1 MVGSKGVKRQVGYAS
16 VKDVPVLLV
25 VFKRPILTRQLIN
38 RMRELGVR
46 NLFISS
52 DAATGSE
59 NSGLVA
65 EVRALLQT
73 EINWDCS
80 VSLNLRE
87 ENVGLQA
94 SMVSSIDWFFS
105 HVEEGIILEDDCL
118 PGEDFFQMC
127 AELLPRFREEPRVF
141 QISGDNTADV
151 SIEQEWSYCFIRYPH
166 IWGWATWKSSWARY
180 DRDLALWAE
189 FKASGM
195 VKSLFPVPLER
206 KIWEPIYDRILKEG
220 IPDTW
225 DFQWCA
231 TLVMHDGLSVQPL
244 VNLVSNTGFG
254 AGATHTRKI
263 GPRSNRLTSSLGE
276 IKHPEIIYRHMEAE
290 RQVFMNTHLALA
302 IPTKR
307 TLLIKRIRNRWR
319 WILRVS
325 RHHSSRLFRRMG
337 PIR

>member
-166 IWGWATWKSSWARY
+166 IWGWATWKSSWGRY

-195 VKSLFPVPLER
+195 VRSLFPDPLER
-206 KIWEPIYDRILKEG
+206 KIWEPIYDRILEKG

-225 DFQWCA
+225 AWRWSA
-231 TLVMHDGLSVQPL
+231 TLAMNDGLSVQPL
-244 VNLVSNTGFG
+244 VNLVSNGGFG
-254 AGATHTRKI
+254 AGATHTKQI
-263 GPRSNRLTSSLGE
+263 GIRSNVRVSSLGK
-276 IKHPEIIYRHMEAE
+276 IRHPAIIYRHMEAE
-290 RQVFMNTHLALA
+290 RQVLMNTHLGIE
-302 IPTKR
+302 IPTGRKLLKR
-307 TLLIKRIRNRWR
+307 RIWEGWR

-325 RHHSSRLFRRMG
+325 RHHLSRLFRRTR
-337 PIR
+337 PN

>member
-1 MVGSKGVKRQVGYAS
+1 MIDSPGGRKKLGYSS

-38 RMRELGVR
+38 RMRELEVR

-59 NSGLVA
+59 NSELVA
-65 EVRALLQT
+65 EVRNLIQT
-73 EINWDCS
+73 EIDWDCS

-87 ENVGLQA
+87 KNVGLQA

-118 PGEDFFQMC
+118 PGEDFFHLC

-141 QISGDNTADV
+141 QITGDNTADV
-151 SIEQEWSYCFIRYPH
+151 SIEQNWSYCFIRYPH

-195 VKSLFPVPLER
+195 VNSLFPEPLER
-206 KIWEPIYDRILKEG
+206 KIWEPIYDRILNQG

-225 DFQWCA
+225 DFQWSA
-231 TLVMHDGLSVQPL
+231 TLAMNDGLSVQPL
-244 VNLVSNTGFG
+244 VNLISNTGFG
-254 AGATHTRKI
+254 PGATHTKQT
-263 GPRSNRLTSSLGE
+263 GPRSNRLAATLGE
-276 IKHPEIIYRHMEAE
+276 IKHPGIIYRHIEAE
-290 RQVFMNTHLALA
+290 RQVLMNTHLAIA

-307 TLLIKRIRNRWR
+307 KLLKKRIRKGWR
-319 WILRVS
+319 WILSVS
-325 RHHSSRLFRRMG
+325 KHHSSRLFRLTR
-337 PIR
+337 PN